1 MAPGRKKKDAD
12 KQGET
17 LPEVYSEEEML
28 ALERHVEKHFGPVEN
43 VFHEIVSPDIHVD
56 IYIVKPAPGRN
67 YYTLV
72 TSGMGA
78 HRMNVPGELAEYK
91 LERAELL
98 ICLPGGW
105 KLDSDDEIWYWP
117 LRWLKILARLPLEQ
131 DTWLGWG
138 HSVPTGEPVA
148 QNAPFTCMLLMQ
160 PLLNLEAEE
169 DEEESDPHVCRLN
182 DGEEVN
188 FYQVVPLHEEEMRY
202 KLQKDTEALVERFE
216 EMFSVE
222 EVAVVNVGRPCA
234 VK

>member
-1 MAPGRKKKDAD
+1 MATDEKKDAAAR
-12 KQGET
+12 GES
-17 LPEVYSEEEML
+17 LPELYSEEEML
-28 ALERHVEKHFGPVEN
+28 TVEKHVEKYFGPVEN
-43 VFHEIVSPDIHVD
+43 VFHEIISPDIHVD
-56 IYIVKPAPGRN
+56 IYIIKPGPERN

-78 HRMNVPGELAEYK
+78 HRMNVPEELAEHK

-98 ICLPGGW
+98 ICLPGDW
-105 KLDSDDEIWYWP
+105 ELSSDDETWYWP

-148 QNAPFTCMLLMQ
+148 ENAPFTCMLLMQ
-160 PLLNLEAEE
+160 PLLSLEE
-169 DEEESDPHVCRLN
+169 DDDDEKEGEAHVCRLN

-188 FYQVVPLHEEEMRY
+188 FYQVIPLREEEMSY
-202 KLQKDTEALVERFE
+202 KLQRDTDALLERFQD
-216 EMFSVE
+216 MFDVE
-222 EVAVVNVGRPCA
+222 DVAVVNIHRPSA